1 MKEISDFISSVGFP
15 IVVCLIMIYQ
25 QEKISGSYIDIVNSL
40 KELVADNTKSINL
53 LISRAKENDEK
64 IMMYWKQQTGDKQQ
78 TEVKQQTGVKL
89 DENKQETS
97 ETLPDNK

>member
-1 MKEISDFISSVGFP
+1 MKEVSDFISSVGFP
-15 IVVCLIMIYQ
+15 IVVCLLMIYQ
-25 QEKISGSYIDIVNSL
+25 QEKLSSSYIDIVNSL
-40 KELVADNTKSINL
+40 KELISDNTKSINL

-64 IMMYWKQQTGDKQQ
+64 IMMYWKQQTGDK
-78 TEVKQQTGVKL
+78 L

>member
-1 MKEISDFISSVGFP
+1 MKEVSDFISSVGFP
-15 IVVCLIMIYQ
+15 IVVCLLMIYQ
-25 QEKISGSYIDIVNSL
+25 QEKLSSSYIDIVDSL
-40 KELVADNTKSINL
+40 KELIADNTKSINL

-64 IMMYWKQQTGDKQQ
+64 IMMYWKQAGD
-78 TEVKQQTGVKL
+78 KL

>member
-1 MKEISDFISSVGFP
+1 MKEVSDFISSVGFP
-15 IVVCLIMIYQ
+15 IVVCLLMIYQ
-25 QEKISGSYIDIVNSL
+25 QEKMSSSYIDIVNSL
-40 KELVADNTKSINL
+40 KELISDNTKSINL

-64 IMMYWKQQTGDKQQ
+64 IMMYWKQAGD
-78 TEVKQQTGVKL
+78 KL

>member
-1 MKEISDFISSVGFP
+1 MQARLRMKEISDFISSVGFP
-15 IVVCLIMIYQ
+15 IVVCLLMIYQ
-25 QEKISGSYIDIVNSL
+25 QEKLSSSYIDIVNSL
-40 KELVADNTKSINL
+40 KELISDNTKSINL

-64 IMMYWKQQTGDKQQ
+64 IMMYWKQAGD
-78 TEVKQQTGVKL
+78 KL

>member
-15 IVVCLIMIYQ
+15 IVVCLLMIYQ
-25 QEKISGSYIDIVNSL
+25 QEKLSQSYIDIVQSL
-40 KELVADNTKSINL
+40 KELISDNTKSINL

-64 IMMYWKQQTGDKQQ
+64 MITIMKGGT
-78 TEVKQQTGVKL
+78 V

-97 ETLPDNK
+97 TTVSDNR

>member
-1 MKEISDFISSVGFP
+1 MATVGFESV
-15 IVVCLIMIYQ
+15 IFGV
-25 QEKISGSYIDIVNSL
+25 KTGAGGTL

-64 IMMYWKQQTGDKQQ
+64 IMMYWKQQTG
-78 TEVKQQTGVKL
+78 VKLDENNQQTGVKL

-97 ETLPDNK
+97 ETVPDNK

>member
-15 IVVCLIMIYQ
+15 IVVCLLMIYQ
-25 QEKISGSYIDIVNSL
+25 QEKMSSSYIDIVNSL
-40 KELVADNTKSINL
+40 KELISDNTKSINL

-64 IMMYWKQQTGDKQQ
+64 IMMYWKQQTG
-78 TEVKQQTGVKL
+78 EKL

-97 ETLPDNK
+97 ETLPNNK

>member
-1 MKEISDFISSVGFP
+1 MKEVSDFISSVGFP
-15 IVVCLIMIYQ
+15 IVVCLLMIYQ
-25 QEKISGSYIDIVNSL
+25 QEKLSSSYIDIVNSL
-40 KELVADNTKSINL
+40 KELISDNTKSINL

-64 IMMYWKQQTGDKQQ
+64 IMMYWKQQTG
-78 TEVKQQTGVKL
+78 VSV

>member
-15 IVVCLIMIYQ
+15 IVVCLLMIYQ
-25 QEKISGSYIDIVNSL
+25 QEKMSSSYIDIVNSL

-64 IMMYWKQQTGDKQQ
+64 IMMYWKQQTGDKQAG
-78 TEVKQQTGVKL
+78 EKL